1 MTLTPEQR
9 TLRAQ
14 VAAYRLHA
22 QGKTNTGPA
31 RKAFDDRFLNEVD
44 PERTL
49 PEDVRNRR
57 AKAAKSAYFKSIALK
72 SSVARDKRQ
81 AS

>member
-1 MTLTPEQR
+1 MALTPEQR

-14 VAAYRLHA
+14 MGAFRLHA

-44 PERTL
+44 PDRLL
-49 PEDVRNRR
+49 PEEERIKR
-57 AKAAKSAYFKSIALK
+57 AKAAKSAYFKGLALK
-72 SSVARDKRQ
+72 SSMARAAGK
-81 AS
+81 SS